1 MQRSI
6 FNRILGLALGC
17 GSIVAVAC
25 SDDAGTADPAVQTS
39 KQNGPNGTGSDSSQS
54 PTPPTSNGPV
64 VSVRVVPAQANIPL
78 GYYMELGL
86 VALDAKGAQVSTKAA
101 TWRSADPNIVI
112 ASDTGVM
119 YGKALGTT
127 KVFATLEG
135 HTDSATVT
143 VVPAPSNQPP
153 PPVLASFDLNATI
166 LGMLPGSDTSK
177 SEPIVGAVV
186 RLSRVGG
193 VTGDTLSQ
201 PIDAGSAVADA
212 NGAVSFKSL
221 PGGSYAVS
229 ITPPAGSPYAALMT
243 GFAPP
248 RTSPMQLQFKLSRK
262 SP

>member
-6 FNRILGLALGC
+6 FNRMLGLALGC
-17 GSIVAVAC
+17 ALILAVAC
-25 SDDAGTADPAVQTS
+25 SDDAGTAGPLTQTS
-39 KQNGPNGTGSDSSQS
+39 KQSGSNGTGSDSSQS
-54 PTPPTSNGPV
+54 PPMSNGPV
-64 VSVRVVPAQANIPL
+64 VSVRVIPARAVIPL
-78 GYYMELGL
+78 GQYIELSAI
-86 VALDAKGAQVSTKAA
+86 ALDANGARVATKPA

-119 YGKALGTT
+119 YGKTLGTT
-127 KVFATLEG
+127 KVYATIDG

-143 VVPAPSNQPP
+143 VVPALPNQPP
-153 PPVLASFDLNATI
+153 APVVASFDLNAVI

-177 SEPIVGAVV
+177 SESIAGAVV
-186 RLSRVGG
+186 KLSRVGG

-201 PIDAGSAVADA
+201 PVDPGSAVTDA
-212 NGAVSFKSL
+212 NGAVSFKAL
-221 PGGSYAVS
+221 LGGSYAVN
-229 ITPPAGSPYAALMT
+229 ITPPAGSPYAALTT